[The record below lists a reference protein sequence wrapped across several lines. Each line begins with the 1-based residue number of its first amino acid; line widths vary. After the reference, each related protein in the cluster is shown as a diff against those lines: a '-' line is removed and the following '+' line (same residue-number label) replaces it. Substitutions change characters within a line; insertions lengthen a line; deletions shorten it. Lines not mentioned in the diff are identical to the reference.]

1 MTSMINAEFGSFLRG
16 LPLASSEDALEKGL
30 TRKQAQSKVDPTN
43 VVIWITVDKEHD
55 VNIRLEKLES
65 NGN

>member
-1 MTSMINAEFGSFLRG
+1 M
-16 LPLASSEDALEKGL
+16 ASSKDALEKGL

-43 VVIWITVDKEHD
+43 VVIWITVEKEHG